1 MHNVSERRNTYK
13 NFQNHYF
20 KLLLHEE
27 VRNMNNVRILLC
39 CGAGMS
45 SGFLAQRARQ
55 VAKKKKI
62 NATIDARSESD
73 VNQYFSQID
82 ILLVGPHYKAA
93 MEGLKKE
100 CEPYGVPVV
109 LIPQEVYA
117 TLDGEALIKLA
128 METLDKK

>member
-1 MHNVSERRNTYK
+1 MKGEILVK
-13 NFQNHYF
+13 NFQNDYF
-20 KLLLHEE
+20 NLLLHEE
-27 VRNMNNVRILLC
+27 VMNMNNARILLC

-62 NATIDARSESD
+62 NASIDARSESD

-82 ILLVGPHYKAA
+82 ILLVGPHYESA
-93 MEGLKKE
+93 MESLKKQ

-109 LIPQEVYA
+109 LIPQKVYA
-117 TLDGEALIKLA
+117 TLDGEALLKLA

>member
-1 MHNVSERRNTYK
+1 
-13 NFQNHYF
+13 
-20 KLLLHEE
+20 
-27 VRNMNNVRILLC
+27 MNNVRILLC

-82 ILLVGPHYKAA
+82 ILLVGPHYESA

-109 LIPQEVYA
+109 LIPQKVYA
-117 TLDGEALIKLA
+117 TLDGEALLKLA